1 MTENGNNGNKRC
13 FCPTI
18 SAENIEKLNSA
29 FIGLKACR
37 IEKFRNAF
45 TKIRGFGDIFIVENI
60 VINKIKY
67 WRTVSFIKKEGGG
80 INISFPYLGNGFD
93 PESSIAVFASGNVSN
108 TDIETLVGRI
118 SEELIKENQIQ
129 RA

>member
-1 MTENGNNGNKRC
+1 MTGNGNNGNKRC
-13 FCPTI
+13 FCPEI
-18 SAENIEKLNSA
+18 SVENIEKLNLA

-45 TKIRGFGDIFIVENI
+45 AKVRGFGDIFIVEDI
-60 VINKIKY
+60 TINKIKY
-67 WRTVSFIKKEGGG
+67 WRTVSFIKKEGG
-80 INISFPYLGNGFD
+80 INISFPYLGNGSD

-108 TDIETLVGRI
+108 TDIETLIGII